1 MMEWGSPR
9 SLSPCSRMVE
19 VEPRWVMKDLGLY
32 SWMQWFRFTDELKG
46 YKRLREGFGAGYV

>member
-1 MMEWGSPR
+1 
-9 SLSPCSRMVE
+9 MVE